1 MAERILLRKT
11 LSGLEA
17 VDAQGGEALDGIA
30 LGEDVSA
37 QITRPRN
44 PGFHRKAFSL
54 FKFAFDNWNPDAGE
68 AMEWNGVRVRKNFER
83 FRKDL
88 IIMAGYYRPVFNARG
103 EVRAE
108 PESLSWASMSQER
121 FERVYSDVVDVVLE
135 RIIDTRAMN
144 DGEVQRLQNQLLAY
158 VG

>member
-1 MAERILLRKT
+1 MSDQVLLRKT

-17 VDAQGGEALDGIA
+17 VDAQGGEVLDGIT

-37 QITRPRN
+37 KITRPRN
-44 PGFHRKAFSL
+44 PGFHRKAFAL
-54 FKFAFDNWNPDAGE
+54 FKWAFDNWNPDAGE
-68 AMEWNGVRVRKNFER
+68 AMEWKGVKVRKSFDR

-88 IIMAGYYRPVFNARG
+88 TIMAGYYRPVFNARG

-108 PESLSWASMSQER
+108 PESLSWSSMSQAR
-121 FERVYSDVVDVVLE
+121 FEQVYSDVVDVVLE

-144 DGEVQRLQNQLLAY
+144 DDEVQRLQNQLLSF